1 MRICFVFP
9 LFFVLF
15 TRVGKNNFH
24 IVQRNSIRNL
34 EDFTSKQTIAF
45 HSSEVSS
52 SQADHILVSIDPALS
67 MLPVNEPMIKRIAQ
81 IVQNLF
87 ELNLVGIDIII
98 DRITGH
104 YAVIDV
110 NYFPGYE
117 GITNFSTELFQLC
130 QRLLHLS

>member
-1 MRICFVFP
+1 MVC
-9 LFFVLF
+9 VL
-15 TRVGKNNFH
+15 VGQDNYH
-24 IVQRNSIRNL
+24 IVQRHSIRNL
-34 EDFTSKQTIAF
+34 YNHSSRDTISF

-52 SQADHILVSIDPALS
+52 SQADHILLSNDRSTVSITYDHEQ
-67 MLPVNEPMIKRIAQ
+67 MNQIAQ

-98 DRITGH
+98 DRTSGD

-117 GITNFSTELFQLC
+117 GIIDFSKELFQLC
-130 QRLLHLS
+130 QHLLQLS

>member
-1 MRICFVFP
+1 MYY
-9 LFFVLF
+9 L
-15 TRVGKNNFH
+15 VGQDNYH

-34 EDFTSKQTIAF
+34 DDYSSRETISF

-52 SQADHILVSIDPALS
+52 SQADHILLSTDRNISITFDHDK
-67 MLPVNEPMIKRIAQ
+67 VNKITE

-98 DRITGH
+98 DRNTGD

-117 GITNFSTELFQLC
+117 GITDFSKDLFRLC
-130 QRLLHLS
+130 QHLLNRM

>member
-1 MRICFVFP
+1 
-9 LFFVLF
+9 LFHL
-15 TRVGKNNFH
+15 VGQDYYH

-34 EDFTSKQTIAF
+34 DTYSSRETISF

-52 SQADHILVSIDPALS
+52 SQADHILLS
-67 MLPVNEPMIKRIAQ
+67 TDRSRSVIFDHKKVNTIVQ

-87 ELNLVGIDIII
+87 ELNLIGIDIII
-98 DRITGH
+98 DKNTGD

-117 GITNFSTELFQLC
+117 GVTDFSKQLFHLC
-130 QRLLHLS
+130 QHLLHIS